1 MILFLDGGC
10 VLAENET
17 LILKQIKEYADRE
30 EIVSVK
36 INMINYIIPHS
47 DEKQSV
53 AENCT
58 GNTNWESV
66 CRYLEDASAIVL
78 AANVQLDSVPAEVL
92 TFLERVEK
100 AVVNGESIGGKFYA
114 ILYTDLY
121 EAEQTSIAMGV
132 LKNFCVRANITWG
145 RGLGIGGNGIRE
157 YMTDRGFWRKFKKKK
172 IDFRLRPL
180 HEQALFIKEKMQGI
194 DVYVNPE
201 MFSRETYIRKMNR
214 AVKKSNR
221 VKIV

>member
-10 VLAENET
+10 ISADNET
-17 LILKQIKEYADRE
+17 MFLEQIKKHVGKE
-30 EIVSVK
+30 EIISVK
-36 INMINYIIPHS
+36 IGMVGFTT
-47 DEKQSV
+47 EQS
-53 AENCT
+53 AIANCT
-58 GNTNWESV
+58 TYAEWKDV

-78 AANVQLDSVPAEVL
+78 VANVQFDSVSAEVL
-92 TFLERVEK
+92 AFLEQVEA

-145 RGLGIGGNGIRE
+145 RGLGIGGNGIKE
-157 YMTDRGFWRKFKKKK
+157 SMIDKGILKIFKKKTT
-172 IDFRLRPL
+172 DFRLRPL
-180 HEQALFIKEKMQGI
+180 HEQALFIKEKMQGG
-194 DVYVNPE
+194 DVYVRPE
-201 MFSRETYIRKMNR
+201 MFSRGTYMRKINR

-221 VKIV
+221 VKIAQS